1 MPFEGEHDCT
11 TEPAHAKRSG
21 AKEPRQESA
30 GEKSRYILVAV
41 NFGVASRA
49 ALRWASELSEVL
61 GLELRFVHAV
71 PTMNPE
77 SRGALRDGMRESL
90 RGWAAA
96 QVGVSVSQDAIRV
109 EEGSPLEVILRES
122 SRPDVE
128 MVVVGGPLATEESGR
143 SEMLHAL
150 LRQCPLPLFVVGPR
164 GQRSVIVA
172 ATDGRDPALPIV
184 QQAASMADLLG
195 DKLVTVHNAD
205 TALGPSVPPL
215 EGPQAQSHRLTQQ
228 IHDWLV
234 SRVGSGLVITQ
245 EPSTASAVISTA
257 RALQADLI
265 VVGVRPSAESL
276 HHTADELLAEAR
288 RTVLFV
294 PLSPKT
300 Q

>member
-1 MPFEGEHDCT
+1 MQVHGEHNSMAELAED
-11 TEPAHAKRSG
+11 
-21 AKEPRQESA
+21 ESMH
-30 GEKSRYILVAV
+30 ILVAV
-41 NFGVASRA
+41 SFGVASRA
-49 ALRWASELSEVL
+49 ALRWASELSEAL
-61 GLELRFVHAV
+61 GFALRLVHAV
-71 PTMNPE
+71 PATDPE
-77 SRGALRDGMRESL
+77 SRDALHDGMRDSV

-96 QVGVSVSQDAIRV
+96 QVGVSVSEDAIRV
-109 EEGSPLEVILRES
+109 EEGGPLDVILRES
-122 SRPDVE
+122 SRPDVAL
-128 MVVVGGPLATEESGR
+128 VVVGGPLASDESGR

-150 LRQCPLPLFVVGPR
+150 LRQCPLPFFVVGPR
-164 GQRSVIVA
+164 GQRSVVVA

-184 QQAASMADLLG
+184 QQAASMANLLG

-205 TALGPSVPPL
+205 TAPGPSAPPP
-215 EGPQAQSHRLTQQ
+215 EGPSDQSHRLTQQ

-276 HHTADELLAEAR
+276 HHTADDLLAEAR